1 MADIDSMIQSF
12 SEDLVEENDELFMEL
27 RTFIRSVG
35 EARLA
40 DREILTRT
48 ADAATTVSVLDEL
61 SDIAAMAFYAG
72 AAYTRSNMTVPVDMS
87 LETLSQFM
95 TFLAERY

>member
-1 MADIDSMIQSF
+1 MADIDSMIQAF
-12 SEDLVEENDELFMEL
+12 SEDLVGEDDEQFTEL
-27 RTFIRSVG
+27 RSFIRSVG
-35 EARLA
+35 EARLNE
-40 DREILTRT
+40 REANTPQEM
-48 ADAATTVSVLDEL
+48 LDEL

-72 AAYTRSNMTVPVDMS
+72 AAYARTNMTVPVDMS